1 MVASLVS
8 IILGPKS
15 FGFGRRFVLLC
26 LTLFLTGC
34 SSKQVI
40 VEGNFP
46 EPLLDPLPITMGVIY
61 PPAFAQH
68 EFFDEAKGR
77 ADSDWLVR
85 TGEAQV
91 AFWDILLGGLFQE
104 VVHIDSWEAAQAK
117 GGRIDGVL
125 IPSIA
130 ELQYTVPTHT
140 NVKVYEI
147 WMRYEFCL
155 VDIAAIHQQDDG
167 ALSFNP
173 DDRLAEWPI
182 TAYGKT
188 PTAFLQ
194 SDEEAVNLAAVV
206 ALRDAGAH
214 FITTFGRTPGVDA
227 WLDGLSPRQ
236 GSGETVSG
244 QTTLTT
250 PNPTTKATLSTIP
263 EAAGASPNETIEQG
277 ALRDGAPAPTASEA
291 IDSAALSAPEGGNAP
306 ATQDPIDGSNAVAE
320 QASSAVQLEPVG
332 STSEAAGSTEQGG
345 TR

>member
-1 MVASLVS
+1 
-8 IILGPKS
+8 
-15 FGFGRRFVLLC
+15 
-26 LTLFLTGC
+26 
-34 SSKQVI
+34 VI

-77 ADSDWLVR
+77 AESDWLVK

-104 VVHIDSWEAAQAK
+104 VVHIDSWETVESE

-147 WMRYEFCL
+147 WMRYEFRL
-155 VDIAAIHQQDDG
+155 ANMAAIHQQADG

-173 DDRLAEWPI
+173 DDRLAQWPI

-214 FITTFGRTPGVDA
+214 FITTFGRTPEVAA

-236 GSGETVSG
+236 ASGETVSNEPASAISNPTAG
-244 QTTLTT
+244 ATPGTGADETREQDTPQDSASAPAASAATDSASMPAPNSADAPT
-250 PNPTTKATLSTIP
+250 PNDPAD
-263 EAAGASPNETIEQG
+263 AG
-277 ALRDGAPAPTASEA
+277 
-291 IDSAALSAPEGGNAP
+291 
-306 ATQDPIDGSNAVAE
+306 NAVAE
-320 QASSAVQLEPVG
+320 QAVSAVPLD
-332 STSEAAGSTEQGG
+332 SAIAASETAGSRELGG

>member
-1 MVASLVS
+1 M
-8 IILGPKS
+8 
-15 FGFGRRFVLLC
+15 
-26 LTLFLTGC
+26 
-34 SSKQVI
+34 I

-77 ADSDWLVR
+77 ADSDWLVK

-104 VVHIDSWEAAQAK
+104 VVHINSWETVQSE
-117 GGRIDGVL
+117 GDRIDGVL

-140 NVKVYEI
+140 NVKIYEI
-147 WMRYEFCL
+147 WMRYEFRL
-155 VDIAAIHQQDDG
+155 TDIAAIHQQEDG
-167 ALSFNP
+167 ALSFKP
-173 DDRLAEWPI
+173 DDRLAQWPI

-214 FITTFGRTPGVDA
+214 FITTFGRTPEVAA
-227 WLDGLSPRQ
+227 WLDGLSPREA
-236 GSGETVSG
+236 SGETVSNEPALARPNSTVR
-244 QTTLTT
+244 TT
-250 PNPTTKATLSTIP
+250 SG
-263 EAAGASPNETIEQG
+263 AGADEIREQA
-277 ALRDGAPAPTASEA
+277 ALQ
-291 IDSAALSAPEGGNAP
+291 DSASAP
-306 ATQDPIDGSNAVAE
+306 ATSATSDSATMPAPSSGDTPTSNDPTDGGNAVAE
-320 QASSAVQLEPVG
+320 QTVSAVPLDSATATPETTE
-332 STSEAAGSTEQGG
+332 SSELGDTQ
-345 TR
+345 

>member
-8 IILGPKS
+8 TILGPDS
-15 FGFGRRFVLLC
+15 IGLWRRGVLLG
-26 LTLFLTGC
+26 LTLLIVGC
-34 SSKQVI
+34 STKQVI

-77 ADSDWLVR
+77 ADSDWLVK

-104 VVHIDSWEAAQAK
+104 VVHIDSWETVQSE

-147 WMRYEFCL
+147 WMRYEFRL
-155 VDIAAIHQQDDG
+155 ANMAAIHQQADG

-173 DDRLAEWPI
+173 DDRLAQWPI

-214 FITTFGRTPGVDA
+214 FITTFGRTPEVAA

-236 GSGETVSG
+236 ASGETVPSEAPSA
-244 QTTLTT
+244 T
-250 PNPTTKATLSTIP
+250 PNPITA
-263 EAAGASPNETIEQG
+263 
-277 ALRDGAPAPTASEA
+277 ASEA
-291 IDSAALSAPEGGNAP
+291 TGAN
-306 ATQDPIDGSNAVAE
+306 E
-320 QASSAVQLEPVG
+320 QG
-332 STSEAAGSTEQGG
+332 STQ
-345 TR
+345 

>member
-1 MVASLVS
+1 
-8 IILGPKS
+8 
-15 FGFGRRFVLLC
+15 
-26 LTLFLTGC
+26 
-34 SSKQVI
+34 VI

-77 ADSDWLVR
+77 ADSDWLVK

-104 VVHIDSWEAAQAK
+104 VVHIDSWETVESE

-147 WMRYEFCL
+147 WMRYEFRL
-155 VDIAAIHQQDDG
+155 ADMAAIHQQADG

-173 DDRLAEWPI
+173 EDRLAQWPI

-214 FITTFGRTPGVDA
+214 FITTFGRTPEVAA

-236 GSGETVSG
+236 ASGETVSNE
-244 QTTLTT
+244 
-250 PNPTTKATLSTIP
+250 PASAISNPTAGVASG
-263 EAAGASPNETIEQG
+263 AGADETREQ
-277 ALRDGAPAPTASEA
+277 DTPQ
-291 IDSAALSAPEGGNAP
+291 DSAAAPASNVATDSASMPTPNSADAPTPNDPADAGNAL
-306 ATQDPIDGSNAVAE
+306 AE
-320 QASSAVQLEPVG
+320 QAVSAVPLD
-332 STSEAAGSTEQGG
+332 SATAASETAESSELGDA
-345 TR
+345 R

>member
-1 MVASLVS
+1 
-8 IILGPKS
+8 
-15 FGFGRRFVLLC
+15 
-26 LTLFLTGC
+26 
-34 SSKQVI
+34 
-40 VEGNFP
+40 
-46 EPLLDPLPITMGVIY
+46 MGVIY

-77 ADSDWLVR
+77 AESDWLVK

-104 VVHIDSWEAAQAK
+104 VVHIDSWETVQSE
-117 GGRIDGVL
+117 GERIDGVL

-140 NVKVYEI
+140 NVKIYEI
-147 WMRYEFCL
+147 WMRYEFRL
-155 VDIAAIHQQDDG
+155 ADIAAIHQQDDG
-167 ALSFNP
+167 SLSFKP
-173 DDRLAEWPI
+173 DDRLAQWPI

-214 FITTFGRTPGVDA
+214 FITTFGRTPEVAA

-236 GSGETVSG
+236 ASGETVS
-244 QTTLTT
+244 
-250 PNPTTKATLSTIP
+250 
-263 EAAGASPNETIEQG
+263 
-277 ALRDGAPAPTASEA
+277 
-291 IDSAALSAPEGGNAP
+291 NAP
-306 ATQDPIDGSNAVAE
+306 ASAIPSPTAGATPGTGADETREQDTPQDSASAPAASAATDSASMPAPNSADAPTPNDPADAGNAVAE
-320 QASSAVQLEPVG
+320 QAVSAVPLD
-332 STSEAAGSTEQGG
+332 SATAASETAGSRELGG